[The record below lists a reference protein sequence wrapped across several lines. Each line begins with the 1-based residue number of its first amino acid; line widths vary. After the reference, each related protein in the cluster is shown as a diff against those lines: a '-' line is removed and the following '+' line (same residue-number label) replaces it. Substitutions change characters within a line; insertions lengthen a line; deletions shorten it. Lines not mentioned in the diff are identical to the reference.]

1 VGVCV
6 NFESIIKKN
15 RRNFIGGHTTTTT
28 KNEKRIYK
36 FLSRNKNPKI
46 KKKLQI
52 TQKQHHLDL
61 DLES

>member
-1 VGVCV
+1 V

-46 KKKLQI
+46 KKKIANHTETTSFRFRLR
-52 TQKQHHLDL
+52 
-61 DLES
+61 E